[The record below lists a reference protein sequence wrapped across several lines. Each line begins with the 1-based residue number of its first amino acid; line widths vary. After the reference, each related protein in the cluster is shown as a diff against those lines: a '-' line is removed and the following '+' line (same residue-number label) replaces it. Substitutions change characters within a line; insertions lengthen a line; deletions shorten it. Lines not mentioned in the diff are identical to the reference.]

1 MNIETWTAERLM
13 AVSNGYWEAC
23 VLHAGVQLDLF
34 TVLGAD
40 TMRANEIAD
49 KLSAD
54 SRGTTM
60 LLNALVAMGLLGK
73 EEDRYA
79 NTMASRTLLDR
90 ESPQYFGY
98 LIRHHHNLMGAWE
111 QLSESVRKGAP
122 FFKDATRGGGGLEPF
137 LMGMF
142 NSAMGVAPQL
152 ATQIDLSG
160 RRSLLDLGGGPG
172 TYAIHFCLE
181 NPELMGTVYDLP
193 GTEVFARKIIE
204 QFGLPDRIDFM
215 PGDYFNNDLKGR
227 YDVVWIS
234 HILHA
239 AGPAEC
245 RMILEKAVSVLEPK
259 GMVLVHDF
267 ILDDSFDGPL
277 FPSLF
282 SLNMLVNTKR
292 GQTYSQGQI
301 EEMLLSTGFKE
312 IRRLPFRGPSESGV
326 MIGIC

>member
-40 TMRANEIAD
+40 TLRADEIAER
-49 KLSAD
+49 LNAD
-54 SRGTTM
+54 ARGTTM
-60 LLNALVAMGLLGK
+60 LLNALVAMGLLCK
-73 EEDRYA
+73 EEDRYT
-79 NTMASRTLLDR
+79 NTTASRTLLDR

-98 LIRHHHNLMGAWE
+98 LIRHHHNLIGAWG
-111 QLSESVRKGAP
+111 QLSDSVLKGAP
-122 FFKDATRGGGGLEPF
+122 FPKDPTRGEGRLEPF

-181 NPELMGTVYDLP
+181 NPQLRGTVYDLP
-193 GTEVFARKIIE
+193 GTEPFAKKIIK
-204 QFGLPDRIDFM
+204 QFGLSDRIDFI
-215 PGDYFNNDLKGR
+215 PGNYLQHDLKGR

-234 HILHA
+234 HILHSL
-239 AGPAEC
+239 GPADC
-245 RMILEKAVSVLEPK
+245 RAIFEKIISVLEPK

-267 ILDDSFDGPL
+267 IMDDSFNGPL
-277 FPSLF
+277 FPALF
-282 SLNMLVNTKR
+282 SLNMLVNTKQ
-292 GQTYSQGQI
+292 GQTYSQDQI
-301 EEMLLSTGFKE
+301 KEMLLNAGFKK
-312 IRRLPFRGPSESGV
+312 IRRLPFRGPSESGI
-326 MIGIC
+326 MIGEI

>member
-1 MNIETWTAERLM
+1 MNMETWTAEKLM

-40 TMRANEIAD
+40 TLRADEIAD
-49 KLSAD
+49 KLRAD

-111 QLSESVRKGAP
+111 QLSESVLKGAP
-122 FFKDATRGGGGLEPF
+122 LFKDATSGGGGLEPF

-142 NSAMGVAPQL
+142 NSAMGIAPQL

-181 NPELMGTVYDLP
+181 NPQLKGTVYDLP
-193 GTEVFARKIIE
+193 GTEPFAKKIIE
-204 QFGLPDRIDFM
+204 QFGLSNRIDFM
-215 PGDYFNNDLKGR
+215 PGDYLKKDPKGR

-245 RMILEKAVSVLEPK
+245 RMILEKIVSVLEPK
-259 GMVLVHDF
+259 GMLLVHDF
-267 ILDDSFDGPL
+267 ILDNSFDGPL
-277 FPSLF
+277 FPALF
-282 SLNMLVNTKR
+282 SLNMLVNTKQ

-312 IRRLPFRGPSESGV
+312 VRRLPFRGPGESGV